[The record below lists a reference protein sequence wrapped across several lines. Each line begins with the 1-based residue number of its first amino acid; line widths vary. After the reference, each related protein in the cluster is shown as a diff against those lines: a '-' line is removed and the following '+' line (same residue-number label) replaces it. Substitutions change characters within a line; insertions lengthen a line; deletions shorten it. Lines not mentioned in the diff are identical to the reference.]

1 MFWIELIIVLAII
14 FIGVRVGGTFL
25 AMAGGIGMFIMTFI
39 LHVTPSDPPIT
50 VILIMIAVICAAAT
64 MQACGG
70 LDYLVRIAEKILRK
84 NPKMIT
90 VLAPVV
96 AYIFTFMCG
105 TGHIVYSLLP
115 VINEIA
121 IETGVRPERPISASI
136 VSSQQAI
143 TACPISAATVG
154 ILAFMAE
161 ATNYTKVNIFTLLIV
176 CVPATLIGTVIAAI
190 AVIKKGKELAD
201 DPEFQARVEAGL
213 IEDFS
218 KKVKEE
224 KKVSKEAKISV
235 TIFLIAMVGIVL
247 LGAVSGLVPTL
258 ADGSKLPLTTVIE
271 IFMLVAAAAMILL
284 TKLDSNKVLD
294 QPVFRTGMFA
304 VVLAFGLCWL
314 VNTFIGD
321 QSSFITDNMSAL
333 TNKYPWIFIVA
344 VFIVGAITTSQ
355 SSTTMIMIPIG
366 IALGLP
372 ANVIVAGWIACSS
385 NYFIPASGQ
394 CVATIPGTFCIGDG
408 TNAAG
413 TLTRWVRDTFY
424 EEELKKER
432 AGGENAY
439 AVMAREAAEVEAGS
453 EGLIILPYI
462 YGERSPIQDAKA
474 SGMLFGLKGTHTRK
488 QINRAALEAVGY
500 STLQHMILFDEM
512 NLPPKSVITA
522 GGGTKNAAWM
532 QIICDMIGRQI
543 CIPKRYQCSAYGD
556 AAMAA
561 LGDRRF
567 RDFTEL
573 RDSLPK
579 GKILVPNE
587 KNHIYYKEHYK
598 MFRDLY
604 LNNKD
609 MMHRI

>member
-247 LGAVSGLVPTL
+247 L
-258 ADGSKLPLTTVIE
+258 
-271 IFMLVAAAAMILL
+271 VAAAAMILL

-394 CVATIPGTFCIGDG
+394 CVAALAFDSAGTTKIGKFVLNHSYMIPGLVCTVVSVVVALLIG
-408 TNAAG
+408 
-413 TLTRWVRDTFY
+413 
-424 EEELKKER
+424 
-432 AGGENAY
+432 
-439 AVMAREAAEVEAGS
+439 AVV
-453 EGLIILPYI
+453 
-462 YGERSPIQDAKA
+462 
-474 SGMLFGLKGTHTRK
+474 F
-488 QINRAALEAVGY
+488 
-500 STLQHMILFDEM
+500 
-512 NLPPKSVITA
+512 
-522 GGGTKNAAWM
+522 
-532 QIICDMIGRQI
+532 
-543 CIPKRYQCSAYGD
+543 
-556 AAMAA
+556 
-561 LGDRRF
+561 
-567 RDFTEL
+567 
-573 RDSLPK
+573 
-579 GKILVPNE
+579 
-587 KNHIYYKEHYK
+587 
-598 MFRDLY
+598 
-604 LNNKD
+604 
-609 MMHRI
+609 

>member
-294 QPVFRTGMFA
+294 Q
-304 VVLAFGLCWL
+304 
-314 VNTFIGD
+314 
-321 QSSFITDNMSAL
+321 SSFITDNMSAL

-394 CVATIPGTFCIGDG
+394 CVAALAFDSAGTTKIGKFVLNHSYMIPGLVCTVVSVVVALLIG
-408 TNAAG
+408 
-413 TLTRWVRDTFY
+413 
-424 EEELKKER
+424 
-432 AGGENAY
+432 
-439 AVMAREAAEVEAGS
+439 AVV
-453 EGLIILPYI
+453 
-462 YGERSPIQDAKA
+462 
-474 SGMLFGLKGTHTRK
+474 F
-488 QINRAALEAVGY
+488 
-500 STLQHMILFDEM
+500 
-512 NLPPKSVITA
+512 
-522 GGGTKNAAWM
+522 
-532 QIICDMIGRQI
+532 
-543 CIPKRYQCSAYGD
+543 
-556 AAMAA
+556 
-561 LGDRRF
+561 
-567 RDFTEL
+567 
-573 RDSLPK
+573 
-579 GKILVPNE
+579 
-587 KNHIYYKEHYK
+587 
-598 MFRDLY
+598 
-604 LNNKD
+604 
-609 MMHRI
+609 

>member
-294 QPVFRTGMFA
+294 QPVF
-304 VVLAFGLCWL
+304 
-314 VNTFIGD
+314 
-321 QSSFITDNMSAL
+321 ITDNMSAL

-394 CVATIPGTFCIGDG
+394 CVAALAFDSAGTTKIGKFVLNHSYMIPGLVCTVVSVVVALLIG
-408 TNAAG
+408 
-413 TLTRWVRDTFY
+413 
-424 EEELKKER
+424 
-432 AGGENAY
+432 
-439 AVMAREAAEVEAGS
+439 AVV
-453 EGLIILPYI
+453 
-462 YGERSPIQDAKA
+462 
-474 SGMLFGLKGTHTRK
+474 F
-488 QINRAALEAVGY
+488 
-500 STLQHMILFDEM
+500 
-512 NLPPKSVITA
+512 
-522 GGGTKNAAWM
+522 
-532 QIICDMIGRQI
+532 
-543 CIPKRYQCSAYGD
+543 
-556 AAMAA
+556 
-561 LGDRRF
+561 
-567 RDFTEL
+567 
-573 RDSLPK
+573 
-579 GKILVPNE
+579 
-587 KNHIYYKEHYK
+587 
-598 MFRDLY
+598 
-604 LNNKD
+604 
-609 MMHRI
+609 

>member
-1 MFWIELIIVLAII
+1 MFYYYCVDRY
-14 FIGVRVGGTFL
+14 V
-25 AMAGGIGMFIMTFI
+25 
-39 LHVTPSDPPIT
+39 D
-50 VILIMIAVICAAAT
+50 
-64 MQACGG
+64 
-70 LDYLVRIAEKILRK
+70 DYVSA
-84 NPKMIT
+84 N
-90 VLAPVV
+90 
-96 AYIFTFMCG
+96 G
-105 TGHIVYSLLP
+105 NGSLK
-115 VINEIA
+115 
-121 IETGVRPERPISASI
+121 G
-136 VSSQQAI
+136 
-143 TACPISAATVG
+143 
-154 ILAFMAE
+154 
-161 ATNYTKVNIFTLLIV
+161 
-176 CVPATLIGTVIAAI
+176 
-190 AVIKKGKELAD
+190 GKE
-201 DPEFQARVEAGL
+201 F
-213 IEDFS
+213 
-218 KKVKEE
+218 
-224 KKVSKEAKISV
+224 
-235 TIFLIAMVGIVL
+235 
-247 LGAVSGLVPTL
+247 
-258 ADGSKLPLTTVIE
+258 
-271 IFMLVAAAAMILL
+271 
-284 TKLDSNKVLD
+284 
-294 QPVFRTGMFA
+294 
-304 VVLAFGLCWL
+304 
-314 VNTFIGD
+314 
-321 QSSFITDNMSAL
+321 
-333 TNKYPWIFIVA
+333 
-344 VFIVGAITTSQ
+344 
-355 SSTTMIMIPIG
+355 
-366 IALGLP
+366 
-372 ANVIVAGWIACSS
+372 
-385 NYFIPASGQ
+385 
-394 CVATIPGTFCIGDG
+394 TIPGTFCIGDG

-522 GGGTKNAAWM
+522 GGGTKNAAWT

>member
-176 CVPATLIGTVIAAI
+176 CVPAT
-190 AVIKKGKELAD
+190 
-201 DPEFQARVEAGL
+201 L

-394 CVATIPGTFCIGDG
+394 CVAALAFDSAGTTKIGKFVLNHSYMIPGLVCTVVSVVVALLIG
-408 TNAAG
+408 
-413 TLTRWVRDTFY
+413 
-424 EEELKKER
+424 
-432 AGGENAY
+432 
-439 AVMAREAAEVEAGS
+439 AVV
-453 EGLIILPYI
+453 
-462 YGERSPIQDAKA
+462 
-474 SGMLFGLKGTHTRK
+474 F
-488 QINRAALEAVGY
+488 
-500 STLQHMILFDEM
+500 
-512 NLPPKSVITA
+512 
-522 GGGTKNAAWM
+522 
-532 QIICDMIGRQI
+532 
-543 CIPKRYQCSAYGD
+543 
-556 AAMAA
+556 
-561 LGDRRF
+561 
-567 RDFTEL
+567 
-573 RDSLPK
+573 
-579 GKILVPNE
+579 
-587 KNHIYYKEHYK
+587 
-598 MFRDLY
+598 
-604 LNNKD
+604 
-609 MMHRI
+609 